1 MTAKNKEVLLA
12 SVLLAQQ
19 KGQHNCG
26 YTLSLEVDYR
36 FNEQVDLGRFKPNGV
51 LYRLISKIS
60 INKLKLI
67 LNQYL

>member
-36 FNEQVDLGRFKPNGV
+36 FNEQVDLGRFKFCTV
-51 LYRLISKIS
+51 
-60 INKLKLI
+60 
-67 LNQYL
+67 

>member
-1 MTAKNKEVLLA
+1 MFLPFPFLFPLASLFCPFPMTAKNKEVLLA

-36 FNEQVDLGRFKPNGV
+36 FNEQVDLGRFKFCTV
-51 LYRLISKIS
+51 
-60 INKLKLI
+60 
-67 LNQYL
+67 